1 MEKLAELLHVLG
13 QSDSAY
19 KILKKTNV
27 LYEKEE
33 EMRQLQQ
40 VTRLSLKF
48 ESEQNEQII
57 LEQKKKNKKIAQVL
71 YGAMMLLIL
80 WAVTLI
86 VLFNFYKKVK
96 SQNTIITHTSSQLAQ
111 TNIQKDILLKE
122 VHHRVKNNLQV
133 ISGLLQIHGAKLKD
147 ESALAVFQES
157 RQSIRA
163 MSLVHEMLYSEENFG
178 LIDMSKYLAKFCK
191 TISQQYNARA
201 TIKTELAQIKL
212 PLNKAMILG
221 FITSE
226 LITNSYKHAF
236 QGEKG
241 EVKISLSEVSKNS
254 VEYTY
259 NDNGKG
265 ISQIDSEGV
274 HAGLRLIQMLCE
286 QLNA

>member
-147 ESALAVFQES
+147 ESALAVFQ
-157 RQSIRA
+157 
-163 MSLVHEMLYSEENFG
+163 
-178 LIDMSKYLAKFCK
+178 
-191 TISQQYNARA
+191 
-201 TIKTELAQIKL
+201 
-212 PLNKAMILG
+212 
-221 FITSE
+221 
-226 LITNSYKHAF
+226 
-236 QGEKG
+236 
-241 EVKISLSEVSKNS
+241 
-254 VEYTY
+254 
-259 NDNGKG
+259 
-265 ISQIDSEGV
+265 
-274 HAGLRLIQMLCE
+274 
-286 QLNA
+286 